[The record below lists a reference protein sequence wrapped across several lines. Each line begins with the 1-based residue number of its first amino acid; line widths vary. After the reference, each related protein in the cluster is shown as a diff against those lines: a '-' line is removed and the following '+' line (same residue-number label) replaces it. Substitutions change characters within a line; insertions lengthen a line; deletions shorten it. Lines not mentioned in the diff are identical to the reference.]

1 VDVSAKHNINVLG
14 VEDGPTLMLVHGFG
28 CDQNLWRLVVNQ
40 LESEFRLILIDLVGS
55 GLSDPAAW
63 DATKYSSL
71 SGYAADILDI
81 VNKLDLRDVVYVG
94 HSVSAMIG
102 ALATITD
109 PSRFA
114 KLVLL
119 TPSPRYIDDGDYR
132 GGFSKADI
140 DELLE
145 SLEQNYLGWSRALAP
160 VIMGNPDRPELAD
173 ELGDTFC
180 KADPEHARVFAGTT
194 FLSDNRA
201 DLAQI
206 PLPTL
211 IIECARDA
219 IAPRE
224 VGAYVHGQIP
234 HSQLITLAA
243 TGHCPHLSAPE
254 ATASAIAGFARST

>member
-1 VDVSAKHNINVLG
+1 MDVSAKHNINVLG

-206 PLPTL
+206 PPPTL
-211 IIECARDA
+211 IIECAQDA

-234 HSQLITLAA
+234 HSQLVTLAA